1 MRKLYCVAIPALPLL
16 LALGCSR
23 DSEPAQVPAQQA
35 PMTSNERP
43 SNETRSAG
51 NETAHVTLKN
61 AQGDEVGK
69 ATLRETEDGVK
80 VMVEIENA
88 PPGSKGIHV
97 HEKGDCSNIS
107 GKSMGDHFAPD
118 VKVHALPSEE
128 SDRERHLGDLGN
140 VDVNST
146 GTGELEIT
154 VKRANLEPND
164 ALSYLGRALVV
175 HSGNDQGEVKQPAGD
190 SGAPMACGVIEAG

>member
-1 MRKLYCVAIPALPLL
+1 MRKLYCVAIPALPLF
-16 LALGCSR
+16 LALGGCSR

-35 PMTSNERP
+35 PMPAEHA
-43 SNETRSAG
+43 AG
-51 NETAHVTLKN
+51 NETAHVKLLN
-61 AQGDEVGK
+61 AQGSEVGR
-69 ATLRETEDGVK
+69 ATLRETEEGVK
-80 VMVEIENA
+80 VVLEIENA
-88 PPGSKGIHV
+88 PPGSKGVHV
-97 HEKGDCSNIS
+97 HEKGDCSNIA

-118 VKVHALPSEE
+118 VKIHALPTEQ

-140 VDVNST
+140 VDVNDT

-154 VKRANLEPND
+154 VKRATLEPND

-175 HSGNDQGEVKQPAGD
+175 HAGNDQGEVKQPAGE

>member
-16 LALGCSR
+16 LALGGCSR
-23 DSEPAQVPAQQA
+23 DSEPAQVPTQQA
-35 PMTSNERP
+35 AMPSGER
-43 SNETRSAG
+43 TAG
-51 NETAHVTLKN
+51 NETAHVKLLN
-61 AQGDEVGK
+61 AQGSEVGR

-80 VMVEIENA
+80 VVLEIENA
-88 PPGSKGIHV
+88 PPGSKGVHV
-97 HEKGDCSNIS
+97 HEKGDCSNIA

-118 VKVHALPSEE
+118 VKIHALPTEQ

-140 VDVNST
+140 VDVNDT

-164 ALSYLGRALVV
+164 SLSYLGRALVV
-175 HSGNDQGEVKQPAGD
+175 HAGNDQGEVKQPGGESGD
-190 SGAPMACGVIEAG
+190 PMACGVIEAG